1 MVEGSSLMLIVFL
14 AGVVFA
20 GVYIY
25 FFYGLNDWWKK
36 VFRSILIV
44 IGIILFYGLIYQ
56 WGMARFEGFEK
67 SYIHSL
73 QVVIESITTAG
84 YGGDAPWTSDFMNI
98 FVIWMNLTGVILVF
112 LAFPLFVFP
121 MIREAIRPR
130 PPESVE
136 LEDHVIICSISKKAS
151 ILQKELQSKS
161 IPYVIVDQDEEAV
174 LNLHEEGIPVL
185 HGNPSDEDVLNAA
198 NIKKARAL
206 VADMDDENNALIC
219 LAARSLHKDLKIL
232 SVATE
237 ENMIPYH
244 RYAGAS
250 DVVLP
255 RRILG
260 KSLAERVIV
269 SITEDL
275 QGVTQLSD
283 KLELTEI
290 LIEPKSDIVGKTI
303 EKSKIRERFG
313 VNIIGAWFSGNFV
326 SNPKPDQVINE
337 HTILLLAGSHDKL
350 AEFRSK
356 TVSRIHDAKGPVIIA
371 GLGVVGRTILE
382 LFMKKDIEYIVV
394 DKMEKE
400 GVDIVG
406 DITEEAILRK
416 AGIEDASTIILA
428 VNDDRTAIFTT
439 LVLRQL
445 NPEIE
450 IIARVNDVEN
460 TGKVYRA
467 GADYVLSLPT
477 VTGRILFSILME
489 DDEVLSTDTMYEVV
503 RTGAPKLD
511 GSTLREANIRAETGC
526 TVVAV
531 ERNGGLISELQ
542 PDFKFRKEDQ
552 LIVVGSDQTVNEF
565 RKKYT

>member
-1 MVEGSSLMLIVFL
+1 MFIVFL
-14 AGVVFA
+14 AGIVFA

-44 IGIILFYGLIYQ
+44 IGILLFYAVIYQ
-56 WGMARFEGFEK
+56 WGMTRFEGYEK

-84 YGGDAPWTSDFMNI
+84 YGGDAPWSSDFMNI
-98 FVIWMNLTGVILVF
+98 FVIWMNMTGVVLVF
-112 LAFPLFVFP
+112 LAFPLFVLP
-121 MIREAIRPR
+121 MIREAIQPH
-130 PPESVE
+130 PPESVD
-136 LEDHVIICSISKKAS
+136 LEDHVIICSISKRAS
-151 ILQKELQSKS
+151 ILRKELQSKS
-161 IPYVIVDQDEEAV
+161 IPYVIVDVDEEAV
-174 LNLHEEGIPVL
+174 LDLHEEGIPVL
-185 HGNPSDEDVLNAA
+185 HGNPSDEDVLNDA
-198 NIKKARAL
+198 NIEKARAL

-219 LAARSLHKDLKIL
+219 LSARSLHKNLKIL

-356 TVSRIHDAKGPVIIA
+356 TVSRIHSVDGPVIIA

-382 LFMKKDIEYIVV
+382 LFRKKGIEYIVV
-394 DKMEKE
+394 DKQEKE

-406 DITEEAILRK
+406 DITEEAILK
-416 AGIEDASTIILA
+416 EAGIDDASTIILA

-450 IIARVNDVEN
+450 IIARVNDVDN

-503 RTGAPKLD
+503 RTEAPKLD

-531 ERNGGLISELQ
+531 ERNGELISELQ
-542 PDFKFRKEDQ
+542 PDFKLLKEDQ